1 MGIRLYNTMT
11 RRVEPFEPLKAGEVS
26 IYCCGPTVYDLIGIH
41 NARTFVSFDL
51 TRRYLEYR
59 GYRVSYV
66 QNITDIDDKII
77 ARANERGADPL
88 EWARTYAQAY
98 QDDMKALGVKP
109 PDEQPRAM
117 ETLEEMIDMIET
129 LEKMGAAYATS
140 SGVYYS
146 IESFERYG
154 CLSRRNLDELR
165 SGARV
170 DVDEEKRDPRD
181 FALWKRAKPGEPE
194 WDSPWGKGRPGWHIE
209 CSAMA
214 RKHLG
219 NTVDIHAAGEDL
231 IFPHH
236 ENEIAQSEKANGEQL
251 ARYWMH
257 GALMRVG
264 GQRMGKSL
272 GNFIPAREAL
282 ERYPVA
288 ALRLFY
294 ASTHYRKPLD
304 FTEEA
309 IERQIAPMRRLNRCI
324 NALEAAAE
332 AAPSNGQTR
341 SEAADA
347 FHAALRKTEAA
358 FIETV
363 DEDFNF
369 PGGLGV
375 LFEFAR
381 TANRFLAEG
390 GADEPGAKQIL
401 DDAQRWM
408 NGAAGGLLGVRENGA
423 KAADET
429 DARLENALNAA
440 LNWRAK
446 AREQRD
452 WATADAIRDALS
464 EAGVSV
470 TDSKEGAAWELQEGA
485 NAAAA
490 AERAV
495 QLLAGLRG
503 EARARKDWAAADAI
517 RDALSEAGVSLTDL
531 PSGGTEWSWE

>member
-11 RRVEPFEPLKAGEVS
+11 RRLEAFEPLKEGEVS

-41 NARTFVSFDL
+41 NARTFVSLDL
-51 TRRYLEYR
+51 ARRYLEYR

-77 ARANERGADPL
+77 ARANERGSDPL
-88 EWARTYAQAY
+88 EWAQKYAQAY

-109 PDEQPRAM
+109 PSEQPRAM
-117 ETLEEMIDMIET
+117 ETLEEMIDMIAA
-129 LEKMGAAYATS
+129 LEKMGAAYETS
-140 SGVYYS
+140 SGVYFS
-146 IESFERYG
+146 IASFERYG
-154 CLSRRNLDELR
+154 CLSGRNLDELR
-165 SGARV
+165 TGARV
-170 DVDEEKRDPRD
+170 NVDEEKRDPRD

-236 ENEIAQSEKANGEQL
+236 ENEIAQSEKANGEPL

-257 GALMRVG
+257 GALMRIG

-324 NALEAAAE
+324 DALEAAAE

-347 FHAALRKTEAA
+347 FHAALRRAEAA

-363 DEDFNF
+363 DDDFNF

-390 GADEPGAKQIL
+390 GADEQGAKQIL

-408 NGAAGGLLGVRENGA
+408 NAAAGELLGVRESGA
-423 KAADET
+423 KQTDET
-429 DARLENALNAA
+429 DARLENALKAA
-440 LNWRAK
+440 LNWRAQ

-452 WATADAIRDALS
+452 WTTADAIRGGLEES
-464 EAGVSV
+464 GVSV
-470 TDSKEGAAWELQEGA
+470 TDSKEGASWELQEDAAA
-485 NAAAA
+485 NAA

-495 QLLAGLRG
+495 ELLAELRA

-531 PSGGTEWSWE
+531 PSGGAEWSWD